1 MPLVDALK
9 GVAAQIILLHHLA
22 SYGPLARAAAR
33 LWPSVAGWLFDYGRM
48 AVQVFLVVAGF
59 LAARS
64 LAVDGVPR
72 IGDPWRLIGR
82 RYARL
87 APPFLVAVLLSLAVA
102 LVADRWLD
110 DDAIPEVHGL
120 WQLVAH
126 GLLLHGIFDVPS
138 LSVGVW
144 YVAIDFQLYAMLAL
158 MLWLATRAGGSRSA
172 VVAAGLV
179 ALAGAASLFGF
190 NRHPSLDDWG
200 IYFFGSYALGVF
212 AWWLADRRH
221 AVVWLAVP
229 VAVALAALFLD
240 FRLRIALALT
250 VAVLLAFACRS
261 GWLFSWPRLRLFDF
275 LGRISFS
282 VFLLH
287 FPVYLLLSALYVRLG
302 FVGDLPAIGFMA
314 LAWAGSIV
322 AADWFQREVEGRK
335 RWLPA
340 RVREAFSAR
349 RR

>member
-9 GVAAQIILLHHLA
+9 GVAAQIILLHHLV
-22 SYGPLARAAAR
+22 SYGPLARVAAR
-33 LWPSVAGWLFDYGRM
+33 LWPAAAGWLFDYGRM

-64 LAVDGVPR
+64 LAMDGVPR
-72 IGDPWRLIGR
+72 IREPFRLIGR

-87 APPFLVAVLLSLAVA
+87 MPPFLTAVLLSLVVA
-102 LVADRWLD
+102 LLADRWLD

-120 WQLVAH
+120 WQFVAH

-144 YVAIDFQLYAMLAL
+144 YVAIDFQLYAMLVL
-158 MLWLATRAGGSRSA
+158 LLWLATFAGGNHGA
-172 VVAAGLV
+172 GVAAGLV
-179 ALAGAASLFGF
+179 AVAAVASLFGF
-190 NRHPSLDDWG
+190 NRDPALDDWG

-212 AWWLADRRH
+212 AWWLAERRRPFL
-221 AVVWLAVP
+221 WLAVP
-229 VAVALAALFLD
+229 ALVALAALAVD
-240 FRLRIALALT
+240 FRLRIALALAL
-250 VAVLLAFACRS
+250 AVLLVWSCRA
-261 GWLFSWPRLRLFDF
+261 GWLFAWPRGRLFAF

-302 FVGDLPAIGFMA
+302 FTDDLAGLGFMA
-314 LAWAGSIV
+314 LAWGGSIV
-322 AADWFQREVEGRK
+322 AANWFQREVESRK

-340 RVREAFSAR
+340 GLRDAFSVR